1 MSAIKSRVFAQLNS
15 TWFRTFIYTLIVINI
30 IAVIIES
37 VHEIYLAW
45 QPFFDGFEL
54 FSVIVFSI
62 EYVLRLWVCTVDP
75 RYARPFLGRF
85 LFALTPLAIVDLVA
99 VLPFYLPMIIG
110 ADLRFVRILRL
121 FRMLRILKLGRY
133 SRSLQ
138 TLVNVLRSKRGELAI
153 TVFAIFVL
161 LILASCLMFYAE
173 NEAQPEVFPNIPA
186 AMWWGVITLTTVGY
200 GDIYPITVLGKL
212 IASAMAILG
221 IGLFAL
227 PAGILGAGF
236 VEEMNRHTKIKD
248 QNPPA
253 DKS

>member
-1 MSAIKSRVFAQLNS
+1 MSAIKSQVFAQLNS
-15 TWFRTFIYTLIVINI
+15 TWFRTFIYTLIFINI

-62 EYVLRLWVCTVDP
+62 EYLLRLWVCTLDP
-75 RYARPFLGRF
+75 RYTRPFLGRF

-138 TLVNVLRSKRGELAI
+138 TLGNVLHSKRGELAI

-161 LILASCLMFYAE
+161 
-173 NEAQPEVFPNIPA
+173 
-186 AMWWGVITLTTVGY
+186 TT
-200 GDIYPITVLGKL
+200 
-212 IASAMAILG
+212 
-221 IGLFAL
+221 
-227 PAGILGAGF
+227 
-236 VEEMNRHTKIKD
+236 
-248 QNPPA
+248 
-253 DKS
+253 

>member
-1 MSAIKSRVFAQLNS
+1 VSAIKQKVYGQLNRA
-15 TWFRTFIYTLIVINI
+15 WFRTFIYSLIILNVIS
-30 IAVIIES
+30 VITES
-37 VHEIYLAW
+37 VAQIYLAW

-54 FSVIVFSI
+54 LSVIVFSI
-62 EYVLRLWVCTVDP
+62 EYLLRLWVCTVDP
-75 RYARPFLGRF
+75 RYARPVIGRF
-85 LFALTPLAIVDLVA
+85 IFALTPLAIVDLVA

-138 TLVNVLRSKRGELAI
+138 TLTNVLRSKRGELGI
-153 TVFAIFVL
+153 TMFAIFVL

-173 NEAQPEVFPNIPA
+173 NEAQPDVFPNIPA
-186 AMWWGVITLTTVGY
+186 AMWWGVVTLTTVGY

-212 IASAMAILG
+212 IAAVMAILG

-236 VEEMNRHTKIKD
+236 IEEMNRQVRDKD
-248 QNPPA
+248 
-253 DKS
+253 